1 MSMKKILAMA
11 LAIVMLFAA
20 AVPAFAAEPVID
32 ENSGWY
38 WPTVNRTITSGF
50 GIIRSDGAYHQGIDI
65 RATVG
70 TDVYAARP
78 GTVYRSGWND
88 SMGNYISIYHGKNSA
103 GKYIFST
110 YMHLSQRL
118 VSAGQYVQ
126 GNSLIGKT
134 GNTGASSGPHLHF
147 HVFRSTSSSPSS
159 VSPSRP
165 NQATLNANYVD
176 VGKINYNGST
186 VSQRAAS
193 SLGISVTSH
202 PTRIKLGTAW
212 GMRGSV
218 TSNYKITR
226 VDGAIYNAGGQK
238 VMSSVDYPNATSMDI
253 RYSQVNNA
261 LIFNDLKA
269 DSYRLVITARDSS
282 GKTSEWSR
290 NFEVYADA
298 STLRVNMT
306 SSPSSIR
313 KGACYGL
320 RGTVTSNYV
329 ITEVR
334 GQILD
339 ANGREVDSTRDYPN
353 STSFNVRYGNVNNYL
368 EINWLNRGKYFLQIT
383 AYDASGKI
391 YIWSKGFTVY

>member
-65 RATVG
+65 RADVG
-70 TDVYAARP
+70 ADVYAARP

-186 VSQRAAS
+186 VSQPAAS

-261 LIFNDLKA
+261 LIFNNLPVGT
-269 DSYRLVITARDSS
+269 YRLKISAADAS
-282 GKTSEWSR
+282 GKTQNWEVG
-290 NFEVYADA
+290 FEVYTD
-298 STLRVNMT
+298 STLNINMT
-306 SSPSSIR
+306 SSPSSIA
-313 KGACYGL
+313 KGKCFGL
-320 RGTVTSNYV
+320 RGTVSSNYT
-329 ITEVR
+329 ITGVQGE
-334 GQILD
+334 ILNSSG
-339 ANGREVDSTRDYPN
+339 AVVDSTWDSPN
-353 STSFNVRYGNVNNYL
+353 STSFNVRYGNINNYL
-368 EINWLNRGKYFLQIT
+368 EFNWLARGSYTLRVT
-383 AYDASGKI
+383 AYDASGRSVT
-391 YIWSKGFTVY
+391 WTRGFNVY

>member
-1 MSMKKILAMA
+1 MNLITKEKIKMSTNKILAMV
-11 LAIVMLFAA
+11 LAVVMLFAA

-38 WPTVNRTITSGF
+38 WPTVNKTITSGF

-118 VSAGQYVQ
+118 VSAGQYVE
-126 GNSLIGKT
+126 GGKLIAKS

-147 HVFRSTSSSPSS
+147 HVFLSTSSSPNS

-176 VGKINYNGST
+176 VSKINYNGST
-186 VSQRAAS
+186 VSQPAAS
-193 SLGISVTSH
+193 TLNLSVTSY

-261 LIFNDLKA
+261 LIFNNLPVGT
-269 DSYRLVITARDSS
+269 YRLKISA
-282 GKTSEWSR
+282 
-290 NFEVYADA
+290 A
-298 STLRVNMT
+298 
-306 SSPSSIR
+306 
-313 KGACYGL
+313 
-320 RGTVTSNYV
+320 
-329 ITEVR
+329 
-334 GQILD
+334 
-339 ANGREVDSTRDYPN
+339 
-353 STSFNVRYGNVNNYL
+353 
-368 EINWLNRGKYFLQIT
+368 
-383 AYDASGKI
+383 DASGK
-391 YIWSKGFTVY
+391 TQN

>member
-11 LAIVMLFAA
+11 LAVVMLFAA

-38 WPTVNRTITSGF
+38 WPTVNKTITSGF

-118 VSAGQYVQ
+118 VSVGQEVP
-126 GNSLIGKT
+126 GNALIGKS

-147 HVFRSTSSSPSS
+147 HVFRASGKTPAS
-159 VSPSRP
+159 VSPGRP
-165 NQATLNANYVD
+165 NRDTLYANYVD
-176 VGKINYNGST
+176 VGRITYNGGSGT
-186 VSQRAAS
+186 AS
-193 SLGISVTSH
+193 SLQISVTSH
-202 PTRIKLGTAW
+202 PTRIRVGTAW

-218 TSNYKITR
+218 TSNYPITR
-226 VDGAIYNAGGQK
+226 VDGAIYNSNGQK

-261 LIFNDLKA
+261 LIFNNLPVGT
-269 DSYRLVITARDSS
+269 YRLKISAADSS
-282 GKTSEWSR
+282 GKTQNWEAG
-290 NFEVYADA
+290 FEVYTD
-298 STLRVNMT
+298 STLNINMT
-306 SSPSSIR
+306 SSPSSIA
-313 KGACYGL
+313 KGKCFGL
-320 RGTVTSNYV
+320 RGTVSSNYT
-329 ITEVR
+329 ITGIQGE
-334 GQILD
+334 ILNSSG
-339 ANGREVDSTRDYPN
+339 AVVDSTWDSPN
-353 STSFNVRYGNVNNYL
+353 STSFNVRYGNINNYL
-368 EINWLNRGKYFLQIT
+368 EFNWLARGSYTLRVT
-383 AYDASGKI
+383 AYDASGRSVT
-391 YIWSKGFTVY
+391 WTRGFNVY

>member
-20 AVPAFAAEPVID
+20 AVPAFAAEPIID
-32 ENSGWY
+32 ESSGWY
-38 WPTVNRTITSGF
+38 WPTVNKTITSGF

-186 VSQRAAS
+186 VSQPAAS

-261 LIFNDLKA
+261 LIFNNLPVGT
-269 DSYRLVITARDSS
+269 YRLKISAADAS
-282 GKTSEWSR
+282 GKTQNWEVG
-290 NFEVYADA
+290 FEVYTD
-298 STLRVNMT
+298 STLNINMT
-306 SSPSSIR
+306 SSPSSIA
-313 KGACYGL
+313 KGKCFGL
-320 RGTVTSNYV
+320 RGTVSSNYT
-329 ITEVR
+329 ITGIQGE
-334 GQILD
+334 ILNSSG
-339 ANGREVDSTRDYPN
+339 AVVDSTWDSPN
-353 STSFNVRYGNVNNYL
+353 STSFNVRYGNINNYL
-368 EINWLNRGKYFLQIT
+368 EFNWLARGSYTLRVT
-383 AYDASGKI
+383 AYDASGRSVT
-391 YIWSKGFTVY
+391 WTRGFNVY

>member
-20 AVPAFAAEPVID
+20 AVPAFAAETVID

-65 RATVG
+65 RADVG
-70 TDVYAARP
+70 ADVYAARP

-261 LIFNDLKA
+261 LIFNNLPVGT
-269 DSYRLVITARDSS
+269 YRLKISAADAS
-282 GKTSEWSR
+282 GKTQNWEVG
-290 NFEVYADA
+290 FEVYTD
-298 STLRVNMT
+298 STLNINMT
-306 SSPSSIR
+306 SSPSSIA
-313 KGACYGL
+313 KGKCFGL
-320 RGTVTSNYV
+320 RGTVSSNYT
-329 ITEVR
+329 ITGIQGE
-334 GQILD
+334 ILNSSG
-339 ANGREVDSTRDYPN
+339 AVVDSTWDSPN
-353 STSFNVRYGNVNNYL
+353 STSFNVRYGNINNYL
-368 EINWLNRGKYFLQIT
+368 EFNWLARGSYTLRVT
-383 AYDASGKI
+383 AYDASGRSVT
-391 YIWSKGFTVY
+391 WTRGFNVY

>member
-1 MSMKKILAMA
+1 MSMKKILAMV

-186 VSQRAAS
+186 VSQPAAS

-261 LIFNDLKA
+261 LIFNNLPVGT
-269 DSYRLVITARDSS
+269 YRLKISAADAS
-282 GKTSEWSR
+282 GKTQNWEVG
-290 NFEVYADA
+290 FEVYTD
-298 STLRVNMT
+298 STLNINMT
-306 SSPSSIR
+306 SSPSSIA
-313 KGACYGL
+313 KGKCFGL
-320 RGTVTSNYV
+320 RGTVSSNYT
-329 ITEVR
+329 ITGVQGE
-334 GQILD
+334 ILNSSG
-339 ANGREVDSTRDYPN
+339 AVVDSTWDSPN
-353 STSFNVRYGNVNNYL
+353 STSFNVRYGNINNYL
-368 EINWLNRGKYFLQIT
+368 EFNWLARGSYTLRVT
-383 AYDASGKI
+383 AYDASGRSVT
-391 YIWSKGFTVY
+391 WTRGFSVY

>member
-32 ENSGWY
+32 ESSGWY
-38 WPTVNRTITSGF
+38 WPTVNKTITSGF

-186 VSQRAAS
+186 VSQPAAS

-261 LIFNDLKA
+261 LLFNNLPVGT
-269 DSYRLVITARDSS
+269 YRLKISAADAS
-282 GKTSEWSR
+282 GKTQNWEVG
-290 NFEVYADA
+290 FEVYTD
-298 STLRVNMT
+298 STLNINMT
-306 SSPSSIR
+306 SSPSSIA
-313 KGACYGL
+313 KGKCFGL
-320 RGTVTSNYV
+320 RGTVSSNYT
-329 ITEVR
+329 ITGIQGE
-334 GQILD
+334 ILNSSG
-339 ANGREVDSTRDYPN
+339 AVVDSTWDSPN
-353 STSFNVRYGNVNNYL
+353 STSFNVRYGNINNYL
-368 EINWLNRGKYFLQIT
+368 EFNWLARGSYTLRVT
-383 AYDASGKI
+383 AYDASGRSVT
-391 YIWSKGFTVY
+391 WTRGFNVY

>member
-1 MSMKKILAMA
+1 MSMKKILAMV
-11 LAIVMLFAA
+11 LAVVMLFAA

-38 WPTVNRTITSGF
+38 WPTVNKTITSGF

-186 VSQRAAS
+186 VSQPAAS

-253 RYSQVNNA
+253 CYSQVNNA
-261 LIFNDLKA
+261 LIFNNLPVGT
-269 DSYRLVITARDSS
+269 YRLKISAADAS
-282 GKTSEWSR
+282 GKTQNWEVG
-290 NFEVYADA
+290 FEVYTD
-298 STLRVNMT
+298 STLNINMT
-306 SSPSSIR
+306 SSPSSIA
-313 KGACYGL
+313 KGKCFGL
-320 RGTVTSNYV
+320 RGTVSSNYT
-329 ITEVR
+329 ITGVQGE
-334 GQILD
+334 ILNSSG
-339 ANGREVDSTRDYPN
+339 AVVDSTWDSPN
-353 STSFNVRYGNVNNYL
+353 STSFNIRYGNINNYL
-368 EINWLNRGKYFLQIT
+368 EFNWLSRGSYTLRVT
-383 AYDASGKI
+383 AYDASGRSVT
-391 YIWSKGFTVY
+391 WTRGFNVY

>member
-32 ENSGWY
+32 ESSGWY
-38 WPTVNRTITSGF
+38 WPTVNKTITSGF

-65 RATVG
+65 RADVG
-70 TDVYAARP
+70 ADVYAARP

-186 VSQRAAS
+186 VSQPAAS

-261 LIFNDLKA
+261 LIFNNLPVGT
-269 DSYRLVITARDSS
+269 YRLKISAADAS
-282 GKTSEWSR
+282 GKTQNWEVG
-290 NFEVYADA
+290 FEVYTD
-298 STLRVNMT
+298 STLNINMT
-306 SSPSSIR
+306 SSPSSIA
-313 KGACYGL
+313 KGKCFGL
-320 RGTVTSNYV
+320 RGTVSSNYT
-329 ITEVR
+329 ITGIQGE
-334 GQILD
+334 ILNSSG
-339 ANGREVDSTRDYPN
+339 AVVDSTWDSPN
-353 STSFNVRYGNVNNYL
+353 STSFNVRYGNINNYL
-368 EINWLNRGKYFLQIT
+368 EFNWLARGSYTLRVT
-383 AYDASGKI
+383 AYDASGRSVT
-391 YIWSKGFTVY
+391 WTRGFNVY

>member
-11 LAIVMLFAA
+11 LAIVMLFAV

-38 WPTVNRTITSGF
+38 WPTVNKTITSGF

-88 SMGNYISIYHGKNSA
+88 SMGNYICIYHGKNSA

-186 VSQRAAS
+186 VSQPAAS

-261 LIFNDLKA
+261 LIFNNLPVGT
-269 DSYRLVITARDSS
+269 YRLKISAADAS
-282 GKTSEWSR
+282 GKTQNWEVG
-290 NFEVYADA
+290 FEVYTD
-298 STLRVNMT
+298 STLNINMT
-306 SSPSSIR
+306 SSPSSIA
-313 KGACYGL
+313 KGKCFGL
-320 RGTVTSNYV
+320 RGTVSSNYT
-329 ITEVR
+329 ITGIQGE
-334 GQILD
+334 ILNSSG
-339 ANGREVDSTRDYPN
+339 AVVDSTWDSPN
-353 STSFNVRYGNVNNYL
+353 STSFNVRYGNINNYL
-368 EINWLNRGKYFLQIT
+368 EFNWLARGSYTLRVT
-383 AYDASGKI
+383 AYDASGRSVT
-391 YIWSKGFTVY
+391 WTRGFNVY

>member
-32 ENSGWY
+32 ESSGWY
-38 WPTVNRTITSGF
+38 WPTVNKTITSGF

-186 VSQRAAS
+186 VSQPAAS

-226 VDGAIYNAGGQK
+226 VDGAIYNASGQK

-261 LIFNDLKA
+261 LIFNNLPVGT
-269 DSYRLVITARDSS
+269 YRLKISAADAS
-282 GKTSEWSR
+282 GKTQNWEVG
-290 NFEVYADA
+290 FEVYTD
-298 STLRVNMT
+298 STLNINMT
-306 SSPSSIR
+306 SSPSSIA
-313 KGACYGL
+313 KGKCFGL
-320 RGTVTSNYV
+320 RGTVSSNYT
-329 ITEVR
+329 ITGVQGE
-334 GQILD
+334 ILNSSG
-339 ANGREVDSTRDYPN
+339 AVVDSTWDSPN
-353 STSFNVRYGNVNNYL
+353 STSFNVRYGNINNYL
-368 EINWLNRGKYFLQIT
+368 EFNWLARGSYTLRVT
-383 AYDASGKI
+383 AYDASGRSVT
-391 YIWSKGFTVY
+391 WTRGFNVY

>member
-65 RATVG
+65 RADVG
-70 TDVYAARP
+70 ADVYAARP

-186 VSQRAAS
+186 VSQPAAS

-261 LIFNDLKA
+261 LIFNNLPVGT
-269 DSYRLVITARDSS
+269 YRLKISAADAS
-282 GKTSEWSR
+282 GKTQNWEAG
-290 NFEVYADA
+290 FEVYND
-298 STLRVNMT
+298 STLNINMT
-306 SSPSSIR
+306 SSPSSIA
-313 KGACYGL
+313 KGKCFGL
-320 RGTVTSNYV
+320 RGTVSSNYT
-329 ITEVR
+329 ITGVLGE
-334 GQILD
+334 ILNSSG
-339 ANGREVDSTRDYPN
+339 AVVDSTWDSPN
-353 STSFNVRYGNVNNYL
+353 STSFNVRYGNINNYL
-368 EINWLNRGKYFLQIT
+368 EFNWLARGSYTLRVT
-383 AYDASGKI
+383 AYDASGRSVT
-391 YIWSKGFTVY
+391 WTRGFTIY

>member
-186 VSQRAAS
+186 VSQPAAS

-226 VDGAIYNAGGQK
+226 VDGAIYNADGQK

-261 LIFNDLKA
+261 LIFNNLPVGT
-269 DSYRLVITARDSS
+269 YRLKISAADAS
-282 GKTSEWSR
+282 GKTQNWEVG
-290 NFEVYADA
+290 FEVYTD
-298 STLRVNMT
+298 STLNINMT
-306 SSPSSIR
+306 SSPSSIA
-313 KGACYGL
+313 KGKCFGL
-320 RGTVTSNYV
+320 RGTVSSNYT
-329 ITEVR
+329 ITGVQGE
-334 GQILD
+334 ILNSSG
-339 ANGREVDSTRDYPN
+339 AVVDSTWDSPN
-353 STSFNVRYGNVNNYL
+353 STSFNVRYGNINNYL
-368 EINWLNRGKYFLQIT
+368 EFNWLARGSYTLRVT
-383 AYDASGKI
+383 AYDASVRSVT
-391 YIWSKGFTVY
+391 WTRGFNVY

>member
-65 RATVG
+65 RADVG
-70 TDVYAARP
+70 ADVYAARP

-165 NQATLNANYVD
+165 NQATLNASYVD

-186 VSQRAAS
+186 VSQPAAS

-261 LIFNDLKA
+261 LIFNNLPVGT
-269 DSYRLVITARDSS
+269 YRLKISAADAS
-282 GKTSEWSR
+282 GKTQNWEVG
-290 NFEVYADA
+290 FEVYTD
-298 STLRVNMT
+298 STLNINMT
-306 SSPSSIR
+306 SSPSSIA
-313 KGACYGL
+313 KGKCFGL
-320 RGTVTSNYV
+320 RGTVSSNYT
-329 ITEVR
+329 ITGVQGE
-334 GQILD
+334 ILNSSG
-339 ANGREVDSTRDYPN
+339 AVVDSTWDSPN
-353 STSFNVRYGNVNNYL
+353 STSFNVRYGNINNYL
-368 EINWLNRGKYFLQIT
+368 EFNWLARGSYTLRVT
-383 AYDASGKI
+383 AYDASGRSVT
-391 YIWSKGFTVY
+391 WTRGFNVY

>member
-20 AVPAFAAEPVID
+20 AVPAFAAETVID

-65 RATVG
+65 RADVG
-70 TDVYAARP
+70 ADVYAARP

-186 VSQRAAS
+186 VSQPAAS

-261 LIFNDLKA
+261 LIFNNLPVG
-269 DSYRLVITARDSS
+269 SYRLKISAADAS
-282 GKTSEWSR
+282 GKTQNWEVG
-290 NFEVYADA
+290 FEVYTD
-298 STLRVNMT
+298 STLNINMT
-306 SSPSSIR
+306 SSPSSIA
-313 KGACYGL
+313 KGKCFGL
-320 RGTVTSNYV
+320 RGTVSSNYT
-329 ITEVR
+329 ITGVQGE
-334 GQILD
+334 ILNSSG
-339 ANGREVDSTRDYPN
+339 AVVDSTWDSPN
-353 STSFNVRYGNVNNYL
+353 STSFNVRYGNINNYL
-368 EINWLNRGKYFLQIT
+368 EFNWLARGSYTLRVT
-383 AYDASGKI
+383 AYDASGRSVT
-391 YIWSKGFTVY
+391 WTRGFNVY

>member
-32 ENSGWY
+32 ESSGWY
-38 WPTVNRTITSGF
+38 WPTVNKTITSGF

-165 NQATLNANYVD
+165 NQATLNENYVD

-186 VSQRAAS
+186 VSQPAAS

-226 VDGAIYNAGGQK
+226 VDGAIYNASGQK

-261 LIFNDLKA
+261 LIFNNLPVGT
-269 DSYRLVITARDSS
+269 YRLKISAADAS
-282 GKTSEWSR
+282 GKTQNWEVG
-290 NFEVYADA
+290 FEVYTD
-298 STLRVNMT
+298 STLNINMT
-306 SSPSSIR
+306 SSPSSIA
-313 KGACYGL
+313 KGKCFGL
-320 RGTVTSNYV
+320 RGTVSSNYT
-329 ITEVR
+329 ITGIQGE
-334 GQILD
+334 ILNSSG
-339 ANGREVDSTRDYPN
+339 AVVDSTWDSPN
-353 STSFNVRYGNVNNYL
+353 STSFNVRYGNINNYL
-368 EINWLNRGKYFLQIT
+368 EFNWLARGSYTLRVT
-383 AYDASGKI
+383 AYDASGRSVT
-391 YIWSKGFTVY
+391 WTRGFNVY

>member
-32 ENSGWY
+32 ESSGWY
-38 WPTVNRTITSGF
+38 WPTVNKTITSGF

-186 VSQRAAS
+186 VSQPAAS

-261 LIFNDLKA
+261 LIFNNLPVGT
-269 DSYRLVITARDSS
+269 YRLKISAADAS
-282 GKTSEWSR
+282 GKTQNWEVG
-290 NFEVYADA
+290 FEVYTD
-298 STLRVNMT
+298 STLNINMT
-306 SSPSSIR
+306 SSPSSIA
-313 KGACYGL
+313 KGKCFGL
-320 RGTVTSNYV
+320 RGTVSSNYT
-329 ITEVR
+329 ITGIQGE
-334 GQILD
+334 ILNSSG
-339 ANGREVDSTRDYPN
+339 AVVDSTWDSPN
-353 STSFNVRYGNVNNYL
+353 STSFNVRYGNINNYL
-368 EINWLNRGKYFLQIT
+368 EFNWLARGSYTLRVT
-383 AYDASGKI
+383 AYDASGRSVT
-391 YIWSKGFTVY
+391 WTRGFNVY